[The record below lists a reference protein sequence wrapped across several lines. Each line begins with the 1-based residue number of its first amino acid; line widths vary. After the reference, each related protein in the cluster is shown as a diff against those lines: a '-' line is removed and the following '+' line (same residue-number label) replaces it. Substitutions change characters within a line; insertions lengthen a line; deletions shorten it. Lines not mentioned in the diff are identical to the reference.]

1 MALYEEKYGKEILV
15 LLINDNLGR
24 GLNIWKKQ
32 ETLKKKKKWGKSGS
46 KKNMR
51 HLKPA

>member
-1 MALYEEKYGKEILV
+1 MEKKANFTDK
-15 LLINDNLGR
+15 NDNLGR

-32 ETLKKKKKWGKSGS
+32 ETLKKRKKWVKSGS
-46 KKNMR
+46 KKNIR